1 MAMNPSCRSG
11 APLIRDPT
19 GIGDGHAGCKFP
31 KGMKTSKQSW
41 RGLVVMVAAAV
52 TFLGAQT
59 VFGQGSSPGD
69 RRPPPPPERELQ
81 KPGKSPFDPPLGT
94 QPPNAPDAGTNAR
107 PEVIG
112 GANEPIEELDGFWSG
127 WSAKGGDAGTADG
140 GVR

>member
-1 MAMNPSCRSG
+1 
-11 APLIRDPT
+11 
-19 GIGDGHAGCKFP
+19 
-31 KGMKTSKQSW
+31 MKTSKQSW

-69 RRPPPPPERELQ
+69 RRPPPPPEREIQ

-107 PEVIG
+107 PDVI
-112 GANEPIEELDGFWSG
+112 GANEMIEDLDSPWSG
-127 WSAKGGDAGTADG
+127 WSARGDAGTADG
-140 GVR
+140 GTR